1 MIFALLNGRKEKRR
15 RFSFVEI
22 FLFLTLRLRII
33 ITTEANHS
41 SRSNDRE
48 KKRKKKK
55 KKKNNNRSIIDCF
68 SFHLTSDLNLSSPSC
83 TMSFAVLNQSDF
95 FSLSLSLFFQ
105 VIRHLKG
112 ENEYIRVLM

>member
-1 MIFALLNGRKEKRR
+1 MIFALLNGRNEKRR

-48 KKRKKKK
+48 KKRK

-112 ENEYIRVLM
+112 ENACIRVLM